1 MARPP
6 VCGTGSHEAGLV
18 RQYDR
23 EYTTFLYT
31 RGHGRIPSWT
41 LTEPPCDCTLCT
53 LTLYSYAPSPLLP
66 TDGRWSW
73 ADQHVHRDEPVDLGG
88 FLFCEVFYG
97 SDMAR
102 LAPVPG
108 GSPATCWLAA
118 VDAEAA
124 QGLLTLCVILPEA
137 EAGEG
142 AEAALR
148 DARTLADLAHALRS
162 GWGEA
167 AASELER
174 LCMKP

>member
-1 MARPP
+1 MHGVHAHLRPGRGPRARQ
-6 VCGTGSHEAGLV
+6 VS
-18 RQYDR
+18 
-23 EYTTFLYT
+23 
-31 RGHGRIPSWT
+31 HGRN
-41 LTEPPCDCTLCT
+41 
-53 LTLYSYAPSPLLP
+53 
-66 TDGRWSW
+66 
-73 ADQHVHRDEPVDLGG
+73 AD
-88 FLFCEVFYG
+88 
-97 SDMAR
+97 
-102 LAPVPG
+102 
-108 GSPATCWLAA
+108 LAA
-118 VDAEAA
+118 IDAEAA